1 MPSQKVQVQRDMLDN
16 NQCRHSYPNQIHHR
30 NKTEKRTSHFMT
42 DKITLYILK
51 ELENQMEAVEVYGT
65 SMNRIK
71 RNKNMGCLCI
81 ILQYP
86 QDHELRWQ
94 PK

>member
-1 MPSQKVQVQRDMLDN
+1 
-16 NQCRHSYPNQIHHR
+16 
-30 NKTEKRTSHFMT
+30 MT

-71 RNKNMGCLCI
+71 RNENMGCLCI

>member
-1 MPSQKVQVQRDMLDN
+1 
-16 NQCRHSYPNQIHHR
+16 
-30 NKTEKRTSHFMT
+30 
-42 DKITLYILK
+42 
-51 ELENQMEAVEVYGT
+51 MEAVEFYGT

-71 RNKNMGCLCI
+71 RNENTGCLCV

-94 PK
+94 PKQKTFPLHDFIKQNLTD